1 VSSGVFIQCNYL
13 IPALRFVLAR
23 SRETWRDSLILV
35 SDLWRCL
42 RRSRRSPYLC
52 FWSSYKPIG
61 RFLALSL
68 PTFFFFFFGQFYL
81 SAESNDDTLL
91 NDDCGCNLILI
102 YISPCLGG
110 AEHTG
115 GAEHLRHCL
124 LRCNSHAILSCSFL
138 LTMFL
143 KLPASLLAFVLLGDF
158 SCALRLNFEGRRIPL
173 DRRGLQRRGSLAGSS
188 PLDDSA
194 DLQYTTNITI
204 GGASFDVLID
214 TGR

>member
-1 VSSGVFIQCNYL
+1 VAV
-13 IPALRFVLAR
+13 PASITSITVPLFFGQAI
-23 SRETWRDSLILV
+23 SL
-35 SDLWRCL
+35 
-42 RRSRRSPYLC
+42 
-52 FWSSYKPIG
+52 YKPIG
-61 RFLALSL
+61 RFLAFLL
-68 PTFFFFFFGQFYL
+68 CLFFFLLASSDLFYL
-81 SAESNDDTLL
+81 SGESNDDTLL

-124 LRCNSHAILSCSFL
+124 LRYNSHAILSCSFL